1 MRATASRLHEI
12 VADKSCK
19 IHLLDKLLHG
29 YCAEF
34 ARAPSVEETHAD
46 KSPESEVVSE
56 DDVDSS
62 AGRGGGD
69 SGRPLRPSA
78 FAMGGLDSG
87 AYSFAHNLS
96 YHSSHGQDR
105 EASPSERLIVGV
117 TSPLHQLPKEN
128 ARAR

>member
-1 MRATASRLHEI
+1 
-12 VADKSCK
+12 
-19 IHLLDKLLHG
+19 LHG
-29 YCAEF
+29 YRAEF
-34 ARAPSVEETHAD
+34 ARATSVKETHAD

-96 YHSSHGQDR
+96 YHSSHGQGR
-105 EASPSERLIVGV
+105 EASPSERLIAGV